1 MTLVNP
7 KGCPFLSIAK
17 AIINA
22 YREDINDGMTQELCS
37 QMDCELW
44 NDDRMTC
51 GIKANE
57 PMTPNSE
64 RLEKQRSGK

>member
-22 YREDINDGMTQELCS
+22 YREVDNDGMAQEMCS
-37 QMDCELW
+37 QTECEVW
-44 NDDRMTC
+44 DYKTMSC
-51 GIKANE
+51 GLKGE
-57 PMTPNSE
+57 
-64 RLEKQRSGK
+64 